1 MENASV
7 LANEKI
13 EALQK
18 RFNANE
24 NKNLSATYL
33 ITIKGEGGG
42 SWLTKISNG
51 ACEFTAQEPGS
62 EEAKAKADCFI
73 SIDADDLE
81 MILAGRMTAMTAA
94 MSGILSIEGELGLA
108 MQLVPVFFEGQAPF
122 I

>member
-13 EALQK
+13 EQLQK
-18 RFNANE
+18 RFNPEAA
-24 NKNLSATYL
+24 KNLSATYL

-42 SWLTKISNG
+42 CWLTKINEG
-51 ACEFTAQEPGS
+51 ACEFIPQKPDS
-62 EEAKAKADCFI
+62 QEAKDKADCFI
-73 SIDADDLE
+73 SIDAEDLE

-94 MSGILSIEGELGLA
+94 MSGILAIEGELGLA